1 MDHIPNSN
9 YVFISIYIVW
19 WVKASIFTDNI
30 QFFFFFILIIVS
42 FFFNIRN
49 VNYFNFNFIKQNKPS
64 LLDADYIIN
73 FTAGITFFIAVAAT
87 NLFHQGN
94 WQRVYAAKNFA
105 TLKRSLILAFL
116 IIIPIVFIF
125 GFSGLVAISLNP
137 NVVPDLAFFSLVLN
151 KNDLIISVTII
162 FIAISLTV
170 SSIDTIMNAVSS
182 LIIVDTKKII
192 NLKYDSIHTSKYL
205 VSFLAVI
212 TFLISSQGISILY
225 LFLIAD
231 LFCCAAV
238 FSVFYSFYTKS
249 PNEKNIYLS
258 IVMA

>member
-1 MDHIPNSN
+1 MQP
-9 YVFISIYIVW
+9 
-19 WVKASIFTDNI
+19 
-30 QFFFFFILIIVS
+30 
-42 FFFNIRN
+42 
-49 VNYFNFNFIKQNKPS
+49 
-64 LLDADYIIN
+64 
-73 FTAGITFFIAVAAT
+73 
-87 NLFHQGN
+87 
-94 WQRVYAAKNFA
+94 KNFA

-258 IVMA
+258 IVIGLIGGILFFPSTDYSKSVLVGILMPTNFFPILFRNHYYFFLFSSYYIACNNIKGIEFP